1 MCGVFVDRLSSD
13 FFLNGGCLTIEGDF
27 PNGDFAGGE
36 ITASVVPNSDFNR
49 EDGFESF
56 FFTDELTETEEDGFS
71 NEDVEVPELEAFP
84 YSNIAKGEITLS
96 VVLPNGDDT
105 EDEFAAFSF
114 TDWLRTTE
122 LDDFLI
128 LKHFYTVIWQ
138 RKIFQTVMA

>member
-1 MCGVFVDRLSSD
+1 M
-13 FFLNGGCLTIEGDF
+13 
-27 PNGDFAGGE
+27 
-36 ITASVVPNSDFNR
+36 
-49 EDGFESF
+49 
-56 FFTDELTETEEDGFS
+56 TETEGDGFS
-71 NEDVEVPELEAFP
+71 NEDVELPELEAFP
-84 YSNIAKGEITLS
+84 YSDIAEGEITLS
-96 VVLPNGDDT
+96 IVLLNGDDT